1 MFSCTNDLFS
11 STFEKDGDV
20 SFSFFTVDERS
31 SMYFLP
37 YFREAGTYSG
47 DLKSGLVWISSGQKG
62 WVANG
67 PDFEWDLKYGSPT
80 IRNPD
85 K

>member
-1 MFSCTNDLFS
+1 
-11 STFEKDGDV
+11 
-20 SFSFFTVDERS
+20 
-31 SMYFLP
+31 MYLLP